1 MVFSERVVLGLRGCD
16 MPFKLAFLLGACFGL
31 VASAQQQA
39 KPQLT
44 ARELFYAAVRTP
56 AATAVGKPAGRAA
69 APSKDSEPGA
79 DAAAREQRSSAAA
92 PSRPEPAN
100 SAERTGDSAPISPA
114 SLVPSPAELPLGL
127 KYTILKKSGDDMI
140 EVSADTVFHA
150 GDRIRI
156 SVETNQPGF
165 LYIVNRGS
173 SGMWQPLFPSAEV
186 DNGSNH
192 VDGFHDYL
200 LPPKSRMVFDETTGT
215 ERLFLVFS
223 IVPEP
228 NLERMIYSLTSDPAP
243 ANRQGPATKTVL
255 VASNS
260 RVDDSIVGVLRSAH
274 SRDLKIEKVDEQ
286 TPGEKKETA
295 VYVVNPSG
303 NTDSR
308 VVADL
313 LLAHQ

>member
-1 MVFSERVVLGLRGCD
+1 MVFSKKAMAGLRGCD
-16 MPFKLAFLLGACFGL
+16 IGLKRLLLGACFVFLAG
-31 VASAQQQA
+31 AQEPA

-56 AATAVGKPAGRAA
+56 AAPPLARPVAPKA
-69 APSKDSEPGA
+69 APPKEAQSGA
-79 DAAAREQRSSAAA
+79 SAAA
-92 PSRPEPAN
+92 PSRPEPARPPQPT
-100 SAERTGDSAPISPA
+100 SEAATISTA
-114 SLVPSPAELPLGL
+114 SLVPSPAEPPLGL
-127 KYTILKKSGDDMI
+127 KYTILKRAGEDMI
-140 EVSADTVFHA
+140 EVPADSVFHA

-165 LYIVNRGS
+165 LYIINRGS
-173 SGMWQPLFPSAEV
+173 SGLWQPLFPSADV
-186 DNGSNH
+186 DDGSNR
-192 VDGFHDYL
+192 VEGFRDYL

-223 IVPEP
+223 RQPEA
-228 NLERMIYSLTSDPAP
+228 NLDRMIYSLTSNPAP
-243 ANRQGPATKTVL
+243 GPDQRQAPVTKTLL

-260 RVDDSIVGVLRSAH
+260 GVDDSTVGLLRSVN
-274 SRDLKIEKVDEQ
+274 SRDLKIEKVDER

-303 NTDSR
+303 SADSR

>member
-1 MVFSERVVLGLRGCD
+1 MVFSKKVVLDPRGCEIT
-16 MPFKLAFLLGACFGL
+16 FKLALLGACLGL
-31 VASAQQQA
+31 LVSAQEPA

-44 ARELFYAAVRTP
+44 ARELFYAAVRTTAAP
-56 AATAVGKPAGRAA
+56 AAGRPAGRVA
-69 APSKDSEPGA
+69 APSKESEASRDSG
-79 DAAAREQRSSAAA
+79 RERKSSAAA
-92 PSRPEPAN
+92 PPRPEAGSP
-100 SAERTGDSAPISPA
+100 SERAGDNATISPA
-114 SLVPSPAELPLGL
+114 SLVPSPAGPPLGL

-140 EVSADTVFHA
+140 EVSVDTVFHA

-156 SVETNQPGF
+156 SVETNQAGF

-173 SGMWQPLFPSAEV
+173 SGMWQPLFPSADV

-192 VDGFHDYL
+192 VEGFRDYL

-215 ERLFLVFS
+215 ERLFLVFARE
-223 IVPEP
+223 PEP

-243 ANRQGPATKTVL
+243 GPSPQAPKTL

-260 RVDDSIVGVLRSAH
+260 KVDDSTVGILRSAN

-295 VYVVNPSG
+295 VYVVNPNGSA
-303 NTDSR
+303 DSR

-313 LLAHQ
+313 LLVHQ

>member
-1 MVFSERVVLGLRGCD
+1 MLRQRRSGIN
-16 MPFKLAFLLGACFGL
+16 FRSAVLLGACFGFL
-31 VASAQQQA
+31 AVAQEPA

-44 ARELFYAAVRTP
+44 ARELFYAAVRTS
-56 AATAVGKPAGRAA
+56 AATAVGKPAGKTAPPSKGPAA
-69 APSKDSEPGA
+69 AGDPGG
-79 DAAAREQRSSAAA
+79 REKQSSAAE
-92 PSRPEPAN
+92 PSRPEPGN
-100 SAERTGDSAPISPA
+100 PAERTGDRAPISPA
-114 SLVPSPAELPLGL
+114 SLVPSPVEPPLGL

-140 EVSADTVFHA
+140 EVSADSVFHA

-173 SGMWQPLFPSAEV
+173 SGMWQPLFPSADV

-192 VDGFHDYL
+192 VDGFRDYL

-223 IVPEP
+223 RDPEP
-228 NLERMIYSLTSDPAP
+228 NLDRMMYSLTSNPAP
-243 ANRQGPATKTVL
+243 GPDQRQAPVSKTLL

-260 RVDDSIVGVLRSAH
+260 RVDDSMVGALRGAH

-308 VVADL
+308 IVADL
-313 LLAHQ
+313 LLVHQ